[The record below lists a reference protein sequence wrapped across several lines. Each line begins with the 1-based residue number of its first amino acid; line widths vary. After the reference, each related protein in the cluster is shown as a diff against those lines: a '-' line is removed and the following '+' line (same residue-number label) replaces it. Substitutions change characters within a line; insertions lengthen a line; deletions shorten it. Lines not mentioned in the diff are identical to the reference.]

1 MNFQLYE
8 EERFELQG
16 IPFPSVM
23 PGVTGVSGV
32 DGKIRI
38 CNLTPGRYRLSVYR
52 HEQSGRPGPSLVYFN
67 AVPVEITDR
76 DVTGI
81 RVNTYPR
88 ITVPGNV
95 EWDSK
100 PLKTP
105 DVRLTF
111 RLQPTPAT
119 NSQSLQVPQ
128 QFSFDTTSVIEADV
142 DISGLRAPYYVKD
155 VLYSGAS
162 ILRKSFVPTVDG
174 MLRIIVGSDAGTVI
188 AHVTEKDSQPAAF
201 SHVILMPAEVQ
212 TVRELAATLHE
223 GLTDQNGSYTSA
235 SLAPGRYSIFA
246 TDAPLTMSLSGL
258 NNSANNQVVRTHETL
273 EMLMRARGKGQFI
286 TVGSNGRVEVSLVP
300 IAVN

>member
-1 MNFQLYE
+1 ML
-8 EERFELQG
+8 
-16 IPFPSVM
+16 
-23 PGVTGVSGV
+23 
-32 DGKIRI
+32 
-38 CNLTPGRYRLSVYR
+38 
-52 HEQSGRPGPSLVYFN
+52 
-67 AVPVEITDR
+67 EITDR

-88 ITVPGNV
+88 ITVSGNV

-100 PLKTP
+100 PLNTP
-105 DVRLTF
+105 DVKFTF
-111 RLQPTPAT
+111 RLQPTAT

-128 QFSFDTTSVIEADV
+128 QFSFDTTSAIEADV
-142 DISGLRAPYYVKD
+142 DISGLGAPYYVKD

-162 ILRKSFVPTVDG
+162 ILRKSFVPAVDG

-188 AHVTEKDSQPAAF
+188 AHVTEKDGQPAAF

-212 TVRELAATLHE
+212 TVGELAATLHE

-246 TDAPLTMSLSGL
+246 TDAPLTMSGSGL
-258 NNSANNQVVRTHETL
+258 NNSANNRVVRTPETL
-273 EMLMRARGKGQFI
+273 EMLMRARARGQFI